1 MQRVVVTGATGFI
14 GSAVARALVCRGF
27 DVAVMVRKTAD
38 TWRLGDDVQRMHVLH
53 GSLHD
58 ADSYRAALQ
67 AFRPDT
73 VMHLAW
79 HGVSKAGRD
88 DPSQVRTNVC
98 GSAELLW
105 AAIGAGCTTFIGV
118 GSQAEYGPCD
128 TAIDEGHP
136 PRPESLYGAAKL
148 ATLTLLDQVSRQH
161 NIRLIWL
168 RVFSVYGPQDS
179 ADTLLS
185 SLIRQ
190 LLGGIRPRLTSCE
203 QVWDY
208 LFINDAA
215 EAFITVGATATA
227 SGVFNLG
234 SGEPQPLH
242 ETITQVRDLIDPSL
256 TLGFGEL
263 PSPVR
268 TGQRLEPIV
277 SRLSNVTGWSART
290 LLKTG
295 LSKTIEWHKQT
306 KVSFATKS
314 VFSM

>member
-1 MQRVVVTGATGFI
+1 MQRVFVTGATGFI
-14 GSAVARALVCRGF
+14 GAAVARALVCRGF
-27 DVAVMVRKTAD
+27 DVAVLVRKTAD
-38 TWRLGDDVQRMHVLH
+38 TWRLGDNVQRMRVCH

-58 ADSYRAALQ
+58 VDSYKTALR

-88 DPSQVRTNVC
+88 NPAQVRTNVC

-105 AAIGAGCTTFIGV
+105 AAIGSGCTTFIGV

-128 TAIDEGHP
+128 IAIDEGHP
-136 PRPESLYGAAKL
+136 PRPDSLYGAAKL
-148 ATLTLLDQVSRQH
+148 ATLTLLDQISRQH

-168 RVFSVYGPQDS
+168 RVFSVYGPQDT

-190 LLGGIRPRLTSCE
+190 LLGAIRPRLTCCD

-215 EAFITVGATATA
+215 EAFVAVGASSTA
-227 SGVFNLG
+227 SGVFNVG
-234 SGEPQPLH
+234 SGEAQPLH

-256 TLGFGEL
+256 PLGFGEL
-263 PSPVR
+263 PSPDRSVR
-268 TGQRLEPIV
+268 RLEPIV
-277 SRLSNVTGWSART
+277 SLLHDVTGWSART
-290 LLKTG
+290 RLTTG
-295 LSKTIEWHKQT
+295 LWKTIEWHKQT
-306 KVSFATKS
+306 KASSATKS
-314 VFSM
+314 VFSG